1 MRGLRI
7 IQLGHSVAASYCG
20 RMFAGTGAEVLLV
33 EPESGSPLRS
43 RGRRLGHSGRSALH
57 EYLNAGKRSVL
68 SGTSE
73 DGQDE
78 LFRWA
83 DLIISDCDG
92 QPEQAMAL
100 HARIEAV
107 NPAAVHVV
115 ISGFGLT
122 GPLATWR
129 STPLID
135 WAAGGYLYIT
145 GSSDRSPLQGGGPW
159 ASYLTG
165 STAAIGAQ
173 AALFHAARTGEGQL
187 VDISAMESVA
197 SGHQWTLTM
206 FTHTGAVKGRWGAR
220 FGESYHPMGLYE
232 ANDGRWVCIGAPS
245 REQWENFCITVD
257 AVELLADDEL
267 YAPGVRFER
276 AEEIDVLTN
285 AWLADHTADEAVE
298 AFQANRVTASRVLD
312 FHEVL
317 GEQQLHERGFFTP
330 RPDIHPD
337 ALLATTPFGLGEDRE
352 IAPAPAL
359 DEAGADLASILSAPR
374 PYALPAVDLASVRVV
389 EFSVAWAG
397 PLAGRFL
404 GDLGLDVIKVEHPT
418 SRGLGT
424 AGFSPGM
431 KANGDWTWGALAPP
445 NVRAEV
451 YPDADPGDQPWN
463 RMGIWNKMNRGKR
476 SLCVDAKAEGG
487 SEVLDR
493 LIASADLL
501 FHNFSPRGAK
511 SLGINHAR
519 LLDRNPDIISV
530 AMTGYGETGEM
541 AAHASYGPILEAFA
555 GFDEATGYRDL
566 GPIRI
571 GLAFPDAV
579 GGVHGAFAI
588 LAALWEQRI
597 LGGPLHVDLSQLETL
612 LSYAGELL
620 LAASCTGS
628 APARLENS
636 SLDFSPQGVYPC
648 LGQDRWLALSVED
661 DTGWAALVSEIGS
674 SELVALRE
682 LTIEQRRDRS
692 EEVDALIT
700 AWTSLHEVGD
710 LAERLQ
716 EAGVAACP
724 AFDSRDLVESP
735 HLAERGFMVQ
745 LNHTGVGPRLFPGTP
760 LHLQRTPV
768 VVRPSP
774 ALGNGNRD
782 LTAELGFSAEQVAAM
797 EAAGVLAVTPP

>member
-20 RMFAGTGAEVLLV
+20 RLFAGVGGEVLLV
-33 EPESGSPLRS
+33 EPASGSPLRS
-43 RGRRLGHSGRSALH
+43 RGPRVGDSELSALH
-57 EYLNAGKRSVL
+57 EYLNAGKRSVRSDP
-68 SGTSE
+68 SGAVS
-73 DGQDE
+73 DD
-78 LFRWA
+78 LLRWA
-83 DLIISDCDG
+83 DLVISDCDG
-92 QPEQAMAL
+92 HPEQALAL
-100 HARIEAV
+100 QEHINEL

-122 GPLATWR
+122 GPLANWR

-145 GSSDRSPLQGGGPW
+145 GAADRSPLQGGGPW

-206 FTHTGAVKGRWGAR
+206 YTHTGAVKGRWGAR
-220 FGESYHPMGLYE
+220 FGESYHPMSLYE
-232 ANDGRWVCIGAPS
+232 AMDGRWVCIGAPS
-245 REQWENFCITVD
+245 REQWENFCISVD
-257 AVELLADDEL
+257 AVELLADDAL

-276 AEEIDVLTN
+276 AEEIDVFTK
-285 AWLADHTADEAVE
+285 AWLAERTAAEAVE
-298 AFQANRVTASRVLD
+298 ALQGNRVPASRVLN
-312 FHEVL
+312 FHEVT
-317 GEQQLHERGFFTP
+317 GEPQLHERGFFTS

-337 ALLATTPFGLGEDRE
+337 ALVPTTPFGLGDQRT

-359 DEAGADLASILSAPR
+359 GEASADLASILSSPR
-374 PYALPAVDLASVRVV
+374 PCALPAVELCSLRVV

-424 AGFSPGM
+424 AGFTAGM
-431 KANGDWTWGALAPP
+431 KANGDWSWGALAPP

-476 SLCVDAKAEGG
+476 SLCVDAKDEVGG
-487 SEVLDR
+487 QVLDR
-493 LIASADLL
+493 VIASADVL

-511 SLGINHAR
+511 SLGINHDR
-519 LLDRNPDIISV
+519 LLERNPEIVSV
-530 AMTGYGETGEM
+530 AMTGYGETGAM

-588 LAALWEQRI
+588 LAAIWEQRI
-597 LGGPLHVDLSQLETL
+597 VGGPLHVDLSQLETL

-628 APARLENS
+628 APARRENAS
-636 SLDFSPQGVYPC
+636 VDFAPQGVYPC
-648 LGQDRWLALSVED
+648 LGEDRWIALSVD
-661 DTGWAALVSEIGS
+661 DDAGWAHLLREIGS
-674 SELVALRE
+674 PDGEALRD
-682 LTIEQRRDRS
+682 LTVDQRRERA
-692 EEVDALIT
+692 EEIDALIA
-700 AWTSLHEVGD
+700 AWSCQQEAAVI
-710 LAERLQ
+710 AERLQ
-716 EAGVAACP
+716 GGRVAACP
-724 AFDSRDLVESP
+724 VFDAQDLVESP
-735 HLAERGFMVQ
+735 HLAERGFMVE
-745 LNHTGVGPRLFPGTP
+745 LDHAAVGPRLFPGTP
-760 LHLQRTPV
+760 LRLQRTPV

-774 ALGNGNRD
+774 ALGNANRD
-782 LTAELGFSAEQVAAM
+782 LTAELGFSDAQVAAM
-797 EAAGVLAVTPP
+797 EAAGVLSVTPP

>member
-7 IQLGHSVAASYCG
+7 VQIGHSVAASYCG
-20 RMFAGTGAEVLLV
+20 RLFAGTGAEVLLL
-33 EPESGSPLRS
+33 EPESGSPLRL
-43 RGRRLGHSGRSALH
+43 RGPSLGESGRSGLH
-57 EYLNAGKRSVL
+57 EYLNGGKRSVL
-68 SGTSE
+68 LDPSGAE
-73 DGQDE
+73 FDE
-78 LFRWA
+78 LVRWA
-83 DLIISDCDG
+83 DLVISDCDG
-92 QPEQAMAL
+92 RPEEALAL
-100 HARIEAV
+100 HARIEAL
-107 NPAAVHVV
+107 NAAAVHVV
-115 ISGFGLT
+115 VSGFGLT

-145 GSSDRSPLQGGGPW
+145 GSQDRSPIQGGGPW

-220 FGESYHPMGLYE
+220 FGEAHHPMGLYE
-232 ANDGRWVCIGAPS
+232 AKDGRWVCIGAPS
-245 REQWENFCITVD
+245 REQWENFCISVD
-257 AVELLADDEL
+257 AVELLADDAL

-276 AEEIDVLTN
+276 AEEIDVFTR
-285 AWLADHTADEAVE
+285 AWLAERTATEAVDDL
-298 AFQANRVTASRVLD
+298 QGNRVPASRVLN
-312 FHEVL
+312 FFEVL
-317 GEQQLHERGFFTP
+317 EEQQLHERGFFSP

-337 ALLATTPFGLGEDRE
+337 ALVPTTPFGLGAHRQ

-359 DEAGADLASILSAPR
+359 GEAGQNLSSILAAPR
-374 PYALPAVDLASVRVV
+374 PCALPEVDLRSIRVV

-431 KANGDWTWGALAPP
+431 KANGDWAWGALSPP

-451 YPDADPGDQPWN
+451 YPEADPGDHPWN

-476 SLCVDAKAEGG
+476 SLCVDAKAAGG
-487 SEVLDR
+487 ADVLDR

-511 SLGINHAR
+511 SLGIDHAR
-519 LLDRNPDIISV
+519 LLDRNPEIISV
-530 AMTGYGETGEM
+530 AMTGYGETGAM

-555 GFDEATGYRDL
+555 GFDEATGYSDL

-588 LAALWEQRI
+588 LAAIWEQRI

-612 LSYAGELL
+612 LSFAGELL
-620 LAASCTGS
+620 LAASVEGR
-628 APARLENS
+628 APARIENS
-636 SLDFSPQGVYPC
+636 SSDFSPQGVYPC
-648 LGQDRWLALSVED
+648 LGHDRWLAVSVED
-661 DTGWAALVSEIGS
+661 DAQWAGLVEVIGS
-674 SELVALRE
+674 GE
-682 LTIEQRRDRS
+682 LTAMGHLSVHERRASAR
-692 EEVDALIT
+692 EIDALIA
-700 AWTSLHEVGD
+700 AWTQQHDNAG

-716 EAGVAACP
+716 RVGVAACP
-724 AFDSRDLVESP
+724 VFDARDLVESP
-735 HLAERGFMVQ
+735 HLAERGFMVE
-745 LNHTGVGPRLFPGTP
+745 LDHVDVGPRLFPGTP
-760 LHLQRTPV
+760 LRLSRTPV

-774 ALGNGNRD
+774 ALGDGNKD
-782 LTAELGFSAEQVAAM
+782 LTAELGFSSKEVAAM